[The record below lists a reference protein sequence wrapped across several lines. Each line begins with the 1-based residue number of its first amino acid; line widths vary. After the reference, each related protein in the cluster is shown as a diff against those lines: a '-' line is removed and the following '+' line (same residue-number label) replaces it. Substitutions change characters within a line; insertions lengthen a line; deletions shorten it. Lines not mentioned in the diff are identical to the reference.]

1 MKNHLIMAVN
11 ISISLNPGLYIKDP
25 QQSELGKRIIKH
37 SILMIDELGFE
48 IFNFKKLAEEMK
60 STEASI
66 YRYFENKHLLLIY
79 LVSWY
84 WEWLNYM
91 IQIKTFNIEDPKKKL
106 EIILHTFVSISE
118 ENPTI
123 DYVNESSLHRVVIAE
138 STKVYHTKG
147 VDEENNKG
155 FFLNYK
161 TIVTTVADVILEIK
175 PDFPYPHALASN
187 LYEMTNNH
195 FYFADHLPRLTDI
208 SKKKGQNEEVEKMLL
223 FFISKILA

>member
-37 SILMIDELGFE
+37 SIVMIDELGFE

>member
-1 MKNHLIMAVN
+1 MGVN
-11 ISISLNPGLYIKDP
+11 VSISLNPGLYLKDP
-25 QQSELGKRIIKH
+25 QQSDLGKRIIKH
-37 SILMIDELGFE
+37 SILLIDEIGFE
-48 IFNFKKLAEEMK
+48 LFNFKKLAEEMK

-66 YRYFENKHLLLIY
+66 YRYFENKHLLLTY

-91 IQIKTFNIEDPKKKL
+91 IKIKTYNIEDPRKKL
-106 EIILHTFVSISE
+106 KIIIHTFVSISE
-118 ENPTI
+118 ENPAI
-123 DYVNESSLHRVVIAE
+123 EYVNESSLYNLVISE

-161 TIVTTVADVILEIK
+161 EMVSFVSDVILEVK

-187 LYEMTNNH
+187 LFEMTNNH

-208 SKKKGQNEEVEKMLL
+208 DNKAGQKEEVEKMLL
-223 FFISKILA
+223 FFVSKLLD